1 MISVKDFC
9 EVLVKNNI
17 DFFTGVPD
25 SLLKNLCAYITDN
38 LPQNRHIIA
47 ANEGNALAMA
57 SGYHLATSKIACVY
71 MQNSGQGNIVNPLL
85 SLVDEDVYKI
95 PVLFIIG
102 WRGEPGV
109 HDEPQH
115 VKQGKL
121 TNKLLETLGVEYSV
135 LSADTENVDKIIQ
148 NAIDY
153 IKENN
158 KPFALVI
165 RKGTFDKYTLQ
176 NKKTDCSNLSREK
189 AIEVVVNAVCG
200 DSVIVSTTGQI
211 SRELYEYRTRNNL
224 PHNTDFLTV
233 GSMGHASSIAFGIA
247 LAQPERPVFVFDG
260 DGACLMH
267 MGAIPVIASQKLNN
281 FKHILFNNQA
291 HDSVGS
297 QPTCSN
303 MIDYVKMAEACGY
316 DRAWSV
322 STEQEL
328 LGVLAD
334 IVSFK
339 GTCLLEVKVK
349 CGAREDLGRPKE
361 KPVENKEAFMEFLGK
376 K

>member
-1 MISVKDFC
+1 MVSVKDFC
-9 EVLVKNNI
+9 DILTKNNI

-38 LPQNRHIIA
+38 FPQNRHVIA
-47 ANEGNALAMA
+47 ANEGNALAIA

-95 PVLFIIG
+95 PVMFIIG

-135 LSADTENVDKIIQ
+135 LSPDTENTEKIVQ

-153 IKENN
+153 INENN

-176 NKKTDCSNLSREK
+176 NKKSNYSELSREA
-189 AIEVVVNAVCG
+189 AIDIVASEIQNNA
-200 DSVIVSTTGQI
+200 VIVSTTGQI
-211 SRELYEYRTRNNL
+211 SRELYEYRSHNNMS
-224 PHNTDFLTV
+224 HNTDFLTV

-247 LAQPERPVFVFDG
+247 LAQPERSVFVFDG

-267 MGAIPVIASQKLNN
+267 MGAIPVIASQNLKH
-281 FKHILFNNQA
+281 FKHIVFNNNA
-291 HDSVGS
+291 HDSVGA
-297 QPTCSN
+297 QPTCSDK
-303 MIDYVKMAEACGY
+303 IDYVQMVESCGY
-316 DRAWSV
+316 NKAWSV
-322 STEQEL
+322 SSEAEL
-328 LGVLAD
+328 RSVLPK
-334 IVSFK
+334 VMSFH
-339 GTCLLEVKVK
+339 GTCLLEIKVK
-349 CGAREDLGRPKE
+349 CGARDDLGRPKE
-361 KPVENKEAFMEFLGK
+361 KPIENKNAFMEFLGK

>member
-1 MISVKDFC
+1 MVSVENFC
-9 EVLVKNNI
+9 KKLADNGI

-47 ANEGNALAMA
+47 ANEGNALAIA
-57 SGYHLATSKIACVY
+57 TGYHLATSKIACVY

-135 LSADTENVDKIIQ
+135 LSPDTENADKIVQ
-148 NAIDY
+148 NAVDY
-153 IKENN
+153 IKETN
-158 KPFALVI
+158 KPFALVV
-165 RKGTFDKYTLQ
+165 RKGTFDKYNLQ
-176 NKKTDCSNLSREK
+176 NKKTNCSNLSRET
-189 AIEVVVNAVCG
+189 AIGIVVGVIQNNAA
-200 DSVIVSTTGQI
+200 IVSTTGQI
-211 SRELYEYRTRNNL
+211 SRELYEYRVKNNM
-224 PHNTDFLTV
+224 PHSKDFLTV

-247 LAQPERPVFVFDG
+247 LAQPERPIFIFDG
-260 DGACLMH
+260 DGATLMH
-267 MGAIPVIASQKLNN
+267 MGAIPVIASQKLKK
-281 FKHILFNNQA
+281 FKHIIFNNQA

-297 QPTCSN
+297 QPTCAN
-303 MIDYVKMAEACGY
+303 MIDYVKMAESCGY
-316 DRAWSV
+316 DKAWSV
-322 STEQEL
+322 STQEEL
-328 LGVLAD
+328 QTVLPD
-334 IVSFK
+334 VISFD
-339 GTCLLEVKVK
+339 GTCLLEIKVK

-361 KPVENKEAFMEFLGK
+361 TPIENKKLFMNFLRK
-376 K
+376 